1 MYNLLIYKPLFNLLL
16 FFYNTVSF
24 GDLGVAII
32 LLTLV
37 IRLILYP
44 LFQKSVRH
52 QTVMQK
58 LQPEIKKIQERH
70 SGNRQIQGEAMMA
83 LYKEH
88 RANPFSGILML
99 IVQLPILFAL
109 FSIFRN
115 ILEPITKDAV
125 YAFVSIPGVINTH
138 FLGLIPLEQPSIMI
152 AVLAALG
159 QYFQVRLGLPKYEK
173 GAVLTSAERM
183 GKQMAIIGPVL
194 TISIL
199 WNFPSA
205 LGLYWLTTSLF
216 SIVQQ
221 QIVNRELRHDTV
233 GRIHNEH
240 NDARGVHRLEG

>member
-70 SGNRQIQGEAMMA
+70 SGNRQKQGEAMMA

-173 GAVLTSAERM
+173 GKTLTPAERM

-216 SIVQQ
+216 SIGQQ
-221 QIVNRELRHDTV
+221 YIVNKKLADGKLGT
-233 GRIHNEH
+233 IHTKT
-240 NDARGVHRLEG
+240 R